1 MRLSELFDIRELQGQ
16 IIDMTDHVDTL
27 RHSLYG
33 HAIRYDSQ
41 KAASAAGDILSD
53 RMSVICDKDRVIRR
67 RQRRLDARKEN
78 VRHYLRQLDNPDYAL
93 ALDLF
98 YLSVDDRG
106 RLLTWA
112 DVAKIMGRSRD
123 YVQKV
128 IHYRALDK
136 LNNIL

>member
-1 MRLSELFDIRELQGQ
+1 MILTELFHIRELQGQ
-16 IIDMTDHVDTL
+16 IIDMRDHVDTL

-33 HAIRYDSQ
+33 HGIRYDSQ

-98 YLSVDDRG
+98 YLSVNDRG